1 MTIGQDVNLDK
12 LREVYTAVVLAY
24 GADDDRT
31 FGIPGEVN
39 TNTGYCYCIFSCI
52 NNAAPSSDA
61 QFRVHLDC
69 DSRENQKPDSDSSKK
84 SHDFLDS
91 DSSQKNTVITES

>member
-1 MTIGQDVNLDK
+1 MFLGNVTIGQDINLDK

-39 TNTGYCYCIFSCI
+39 TN
-52 NNAAPSSDA
+52 A
-61 QFRVHLDC
+61 
-69 DSRENQKPDSDSSKK
+69 
-84 SHDFLDS
+84 
-91 DSSQKNTVITES
+91 